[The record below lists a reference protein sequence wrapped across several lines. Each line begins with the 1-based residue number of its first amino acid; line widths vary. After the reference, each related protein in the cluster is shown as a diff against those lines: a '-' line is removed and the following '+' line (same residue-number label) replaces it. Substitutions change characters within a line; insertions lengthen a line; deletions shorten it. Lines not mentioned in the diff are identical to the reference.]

1 MKQLT
6 PILNILHFQCFKL
19 IRSGQV
25 FHVLFT
31 NAYFL
36 ICNQIV
42 CFAFFFRQTLTL
54 LPSVVFLKPVS
65 IFSQAL
71 KICYS
76 KVVYCLHVHVILVQ
90 LTIRGSG
97 KHKQTI
103 TKLPALP
110 GGIKTYTFRNS
121 GGDTVQT
128 KLSRRSP
135 QD

>member
-1 MKQLT
+1 MDDVTLK
-6 PILNILHFQCFKL
+6 NI
-19 IRSGQV
+19 S
-25 FHVLFT
+25 
-31 NAYFL
+31 
-36 ICNQIV
+36 
-42 CFAFFFRQTLTL
+42 
-54 LPSVVFLKPVS
+54 
-65 IFSQAL
+65 
-71 KICYS
+71 
-76 KVVYCLHVHVILVQ
+76 VQ

-103 TKLPALP
+103 TKLLALP

>member
-1 MKQLT
+1 ML
-6 PILNILHFQCFKL
+6 PD
-19 IRSGQV
+19 RSMLQSKT
-25 FHVLFT
+25 HENRRNPT
-31 NAYFL
+31 
-36 ICNQIV
+36 
-42 CFAFFFRQTLTL
+42 T
-54 LPSVVFLKPVS
+54 KP
-65 IFSQAL
+65 L
-71 KICYS
+71 
-76 KVVYCLHVHVILVQ
+76 Q

-103 TKLPALP
+103 TKLLALP

>member
-1 MKQLT
+1 MFESNFSYYSGDYSSIRCAPKSSSIFMTDGDDNGEGAFVKQPYVLHS
-6 PILNILHFQCFKL
+6 IKFQNRNVFVWVCICGSCSEELSVDLYILHE
-19 IRSGQV
+19 G
-25 FHVLFT
+25 
-31 NAYFL
+31 
-36 ICNQIV
+36 
-42 CFAFFFRQTLTL
+42 
-54 LPSVVFLKPVS
+54 
-65 IFSQAL
+65 
-71 KICYS
+71 
-76 KVVYCLHVHVILVQ
+76 VQ

-121 GGDTVQT
+121 GSDTVQT

>member
-1 MKQLT
+1 MDIFCGHHKIGLYLVV
-6 PILNILHFQCFKL
+6 ISMHFRVNI
-19 IRSGQV
+19 S
-25 FHVLFT
+25 
-31 NAYFL
+31 
-36 ICNQIV
+36 
-42 CFAFFFRQTLTL
+42 
-54 LPSVVFLKPVS
+54 
-65 IFSQAL
+65 
-71 KICYS
+71 
-76 KVVYCLHVHVILVQ
+76 VQ

-103 TKLPALP
+103 TKLLALP

>member
-1 MKQLT
+1 MKIK
-6 PILNILHFQCFKL
+6 P
-19 IRSGQV
+19 SG
-25 FHVLFT
+25 
-31 NAYFL
+31 
-36 ICNQIV
+36 I
-42 CFAFFFRQTLTL
+42 
-54 LPSVVFLKPVS
+54 
-65 IFSQAL
+65 
-71 KICYS
+71 
-76 KVVYCLHVHVILVQ
+76 Q